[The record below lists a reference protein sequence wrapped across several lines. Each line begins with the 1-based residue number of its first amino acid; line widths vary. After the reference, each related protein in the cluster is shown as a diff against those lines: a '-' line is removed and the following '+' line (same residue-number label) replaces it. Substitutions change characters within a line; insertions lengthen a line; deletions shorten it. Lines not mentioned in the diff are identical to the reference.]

1 MHSNVP
7 WYVMLVDGRYKYVR
21 PLVPDLEELYDLKND
36 PEEPRQPRDQARV
49 PRALKRL
56 RAAAIAE
63 LREDGAG
70 FVDNM
75 PPVRS
80 APQ

>member
-1 MHSNVP
+1 M
-7 WYVMLVDGRYKYVR
+7 
-21 PLVPDLEELYDLKND
+21 PDLEELYDLKND
-36 PEEPRQPRDQARV
+36 PEELDNLAIKPEFQGT
-49 PRALKRL
+49 LERL

-70 FVDNM
+70 FVDNL

-80 APQ
+80 ARP